1 MDEHAPHGTCGR
13 TRESFLMQTIR
24 IIIEELAYHRNGV
37 SGEGFHVVTFREGR
51 EPMVAVVFEGEG
63 QVAVFNRERLGDGRI
78 TSRTHGYRGE
88 VYEPFLRKA
97 IGVYRNRYRAR

>member
-1 MDEHAPHGTCGR
+1 MDEHTPHGTCGLNG
-13 TRESFLMQTIR
+13 ESLLMQTIR
-24 IIIEELAYHRNGV
+24 ITIEELAYHRNGV
-37 SGEGFHVVTFREGR
+37 SGQGFHVVTFREER

-63 QVAVFNRERLGDGRI
+63 QVAVFNRERLGNGRI

-97 IGVYRNRYRAR
+97 IAAYRNRSRAR